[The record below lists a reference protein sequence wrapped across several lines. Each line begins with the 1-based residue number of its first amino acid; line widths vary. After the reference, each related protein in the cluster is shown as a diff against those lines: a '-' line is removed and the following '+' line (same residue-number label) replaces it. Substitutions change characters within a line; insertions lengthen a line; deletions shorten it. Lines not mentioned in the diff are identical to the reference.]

1 MGGISLANKCLLLFG
16 VAVVFIIVS
25 AMIPPWLLVASAV
38 DESQFETS
46 RQIARLYPSTPLIDP
61 KIQRVLRGEDSPES
75 ESDLSIQYWDTDLWR
90 DASFER
96 DFLLRAREVFES
108 REGGDGDG
116 GVERAADGPPPEHRE
131 ALWEDGDRVYRFAR
145 VVRDLKSGEPQG
157 VVYVERRSGVA
168 AGQLLVHRLFLVVSG
183 IVAGVLAIG
192 VFFYITRK
200 IILQPVR
207 KLRETAE
214 LVAEGELGVRSDI
227 KTGDGFEELSESFNL
242 MLRDLTQQ
250 QQQLRAVNKSLDL
263 KITELAE
270 KNIDLYEAARVKGE
284 FLANVSHELRTPLNS
299 IIGFAEILQDIA
311 EKERGDSENE
321 QADKR
326 LRYLSNIVG
335 AGRTLLEMINELLAM
350 SKLEA
355 GNVKVHVQPVNI
367 ADTCEALVALIKPLA
382 DRKQIDISLEL
393 PARSGEGVTDEAS
406 ASSLPVILSDQQK
419 LQQIV
424 FNFVSNAVK
433 FTPRGGRVILRVDT
447 VRTPDGP
454 MVRMSV
460 LDDGP
465 GIPADKHAFV
475 FEKFSQLDSTHTREH
490 PGTGLGLAIAKEFAS
505 LIGGEIQLVS
515 EEGRGAMF
523 SLIVPESIES
533 GAHAA

>member
-16 VAVVFIIVS
+16 VAVVFIIVA

-46 RQIARLYPSTPLIDP
+46 RQYALLYPSTPLIDP

-75 ESDLSIQYWDTDLWR
+75 ESDLSIQYWSTELWE

-96 DFLLRAREVFES
+96 DFLQRAREVFSS
-108 REGGDGDG
+108 READDGGGGREDGD
-116 GVERAADGPPPEHRE
+116 PPTEHRE
-131 ALWEDGDRVYRFAR
+131 ALWEGEDRVYRFAR
-145 VVRDLKSGEPQG
+145 VVRDTESDDPQG
-157 VVYVERRSGVA
+157 VVYVERRSSVA
-168 AGQLLVHRLFLVVSG
+168 AGQLFVHRLILVVSG

-227 KTGDGFEELSESFNL
+227 KTGDEFEELSESFNL

-311 EKERGDSENE
+311 EKERGDAENE

-350 SKLEA
+350 AKLDA

-382 DRKQIDISLEL
+382 DRKEIDVSLEL
-393 PARSGEGVTDEAS
+393 PSRSGEGVTDEAS

-424 FNFVSNAVK
+424 FNFISNAVK
-433 FTPRGGRVILRVDT
+433 FTPSGGRVILRVDT
-447 VRTPDGP
+447 VRTPESP

-465 GIPADKHAFV
+465 GIPADKHGFI

-490 PGTGLGLAIAKEFAS
+490 PGTGLGLTIAKEFAG